1 MLFLIAGSS
10 GFFNLVIIKY
20 LCYRI
25 FTKNKEVKFMPTA
38 QKVQLEHH
46 LVETFTTLT
55 SSQKR
60 EVIDFAKFVAT
71 RGRATKP
78 VKRATG
84 SLEALFDIATGCKD
98 ADLSTRHD
106 EYLYGDNPL

>member
-1 MLFLIAGSS
+1 MAS
-10 GFFNLVIIKY
+10 
-20 LCYRI
+20 
-25 FTKNKEVKFMPTA
+25 A

-55 SSQKR
+55 SSQKQ
-60 EVIDFAKFVAT
+60 EVIDFVEFIAK
-71 RGRATKP
+71 RRRATKS

-84 SLEALFDIATGCKD
+84 SLEALFDIATDCKD
-98 ADLSTRHD
+98 TDLSTRHD

>member
-1 MLFLIAGSS
+1 
-10 GFFNLVIIKY
+10 
-20 LCYRI
+20 
-25 FTKNKEVKFMPTA
+25 MPLA

-55 SSQKR
+55 FSQKR
-60 EVIDFAKFVAT
+60 EVIDFAEFIAK
-71 RGRATKP
+71 RGRATKS

-84 SLEALFDIATGCKD
+84 SLEALIDIATDCKD
-98 ADLSTRHD
+98 TDLSTRHD

>member
-1 MLFLIAGSS
+1 
-10 GFFNLVIIKY
+10 
-20 LCYRI
+20 
-25 FTKNKEVKFMPTA
+25 MPSA

-55 SSQKR
+55 SFQKR
-60 EVIDFAKFVAT
+60 EVIDFAEFVAK

-78 VKRATG
+78 TKRPTG
-84 SLEALFDIATGCKD
+84 SLEVLFDIATDCKD
-98 ADLSTRHD
+98 TDLSTRHD